1 MSLNLLWKSNELRLM
16 KVLPRWILPAISWV
30 GSVSSRWGNANPDQ
44 KWAPISITMQ
54 AFQERLFIEIIYIG
68 GFFEPVRAPRSAF
81 VHFPSLPSAL
91 EVFWLLLNFYW
102 VRRVFAAGWK
112 PNYPPYSF
120 FLYILFTM
128 EVRAGG
134 GEVGGGTERNLFR
147 RSASLRKVPLSFR
160 WVLWVLESKVAPRAG
175 SLG

>member
-1 MSLNLLWKSNELRLM
+1 M
-16 KVLPRWILPAISWV
+16 
-30 GSVSSRWGNANPDQ
+30 
-44 KWAPISITMQ
+44 
-54 AFQERLFIEIIYIG
+54 
-68 GFFEPVRAPRSAF
+68 
-81 VHFPSLPSAL
+81 
-91 EVFWLLLNFYW
+91 
-102 VRRVFAAGWK
+102 
-112 PNYPPYSF
+112 
-120 FLYILFTM
+120 YILFTM